1 MSLSLR
7 VFILTGALAVSLV
20 AAPASAQVTSSMQQ
34 IALGAIKG
42 QSVTL
47 GAPSPS
53 SQGLNLVDGAI
64 TEWAV
69 PFSLTVS
76 WDVTNSPTTT
86 VKLVG
91 YFPTPSQA
99 LVYTTSYI
107 PSSSIEASIDNGVT
121 WTPVTSNA
129 VGGIGSAGGSVVL
142 YTSAPTD
149 GANKTGSATVTF
161 KLRLNL
167 TAGPATIAGIYAGTF
182 YLMAIAN

>member
-1 MSLSLR
+1 MSPSLR
-7 VFILTGALAVSLV
+7 VLILTGSVAASLV
-20 AAPASAQVTSSMQQ
+20 AAPASAQVSSSMQQ

-42 QSVTL
+42 QTVTL
-47 GAPSPS
+47 GAPSPT

-99 LVYTTSYI
+99 LVYTTAYI
-107 PSSSIEASIDNGVT
+107 PSSAIEASIDNGVT
-121 WTPVTSNA
+121 WSPVTSNA
-129 VGGIGSAGGSVVL
+129 VGGVGSAGGSVVL

-149 GANKTGSATVTF
+149 GGNKTGSASVTF

-167 TAGPATIAGIYAGTF
+167 TAGPTTVAGIYAGTF

>member
-1 MSLSLR
+1 MSLSIR
-7 VFILTGALAVSLV
+7 ALTLTCCCAVSLV
-20 AAPASAQVTSSMQQ
+20 AAPVAAQVSSSLQQ

-42 QSVTL
+42 QTVTL
-47 GAPSPS
+47 GAPSPT

-69 PFSLTVS
+69 PFTLTVS
-76 WDVTNSPTTT
+76 WDVTNSLTTT

-99 LVYTTSYI
+99 LGYLTSFI

-142 YTSAPTD
+142 FTSAPTD
-149 GANKTGSATVTF
+149 GANKTGSAAVTF

-167 TAGPATIAGIYAGTF
+167 TAGPATVAGIYAGTF